1 MAPKLHTSQIFKGLT
16 YMFVWINNNKF
27 TLVSRSNFLKTR
39 KNYYTPEIC
48 KNSKTT
54 PHAWKSQLFTSRS
67 DQMFLCVAGK
77 HAIFLCFTCSSDGPL
92 QITRG
97 LMGYERKQN
106 NGGAKALQIL
116 IFLWRSN
123 MELSV
128 TSSYIQKWISP
139 GLIRKMFI
147 KMLNFIVFQWIWKK
161 NLGLKLW
168 VQM

>member
-97 LMGYERKQN
+97 LMK
-106 NGGAKALQIL
+106 KALLKRCKYWFFFEGPRWNYQ
-116 IFLWRSN
+116 WRHH
-123 MELSV
+123 
-128 TSSYIQKWISP
+128 ISRNGYLP
-139 GLIRKMFI
+139 D
-147 KMLNFIVFQWIWKK
+147 W
-161 NLGLKLW
+161 
-168 VQM
+168 

>member
-27 TLVSRSNFLKTR
+27 TLVSRSNFFKTR

-67 DQMFLCVAGK
+67 ADLSLRCRDARHLSLFHMFLWWSFA
-77 HAIFLCFTCSSDGPL
+77 
-92 QITRG
+92 
-97 LMGYERKQN
+97 N
-106 NGGAKALQIL
+106 NAWSHDKSVAKALQIL
-116 IFLWRSN
+116 IFLWRSK

-128 TSSYIQKWISP
+128 TLSYIQKWISP

-147 KMLNFIVFQWIWKK
+147 KMLSFIVFQWIWKK